1 MVNPQTMRYLITTL
15 ILLQLITSEICSQQ
29 WIVPADKQDRLS
41 TFPFN
46 DETRKDGEK
55 IYNVNCKSCHGTP
68 GKANFIN
75 LVPPPGDPATSKI
88 QNNKDGE
95 IFYKVTTGRGPMP
108 SFKSVLST
116 VEIWNVISF
125 IRSFNSSYKQEL
137 MPAINSSAYPGA
149 EIKINLTYNP
159 GDTVIILIA
168 QAVKENVIVPVTDA
182 AVRLY
187 ISRYFGKLQL
197 DEEKITGKNGSAAFR
212 IPDNLPGDSAGN
224 IRISARFSDEIIFGS
239 VTKDTILC
247 AAEKTSPVSLL
258 SERAMWNNVRKAPV
272 WVILAFSLG
281 LLLVWSFIMLVLL
294 KLRDIFVIGR
304 AVETDLTEED
314 KAH

>member
-1 MVNPQTMRYLITTL
+1 MRYLITAL
-15 ILLQLITSEICSQQ
+15 ILLQLIASEIYSQQ
-29 WIVPADKQDRLS
+29 WIVPADKQNRLS

-46 DETRKDGEK
+46 DETRKAGEN

-88 QNNKDGE
+88 QINKDGE

-116 VEIWNVISF
+116 NEIWNVISF
-125 IRSFNSSYKQEL
+125 VRSFNSSYKQEL
-137 MPAINSSAYPGA
+137 MPVINSSAYPGA

-159 GDTVIILIA
+159 GDTVITLIA
-168 QAVKENVIVPVTDA
+168 QAVKEKVTVPVTDA

-197 DEEKITGKNGSAAFR
+197 DEEKITGKNGLAAFR
-212 IPDNLPGDSAGN
+212 IPDDLPGDTAGN
-224 IRISARFSDEIIFGS
+224 IRLSARFSDEMMYGS

-272 WVILAFSLG
+272 WVILTFSLG

-294 KLRDIFVIGR
+294 KLRDIFIIGDSVGT
-304 AVETDLTEED
+304 ALEED
-314 KAH
+314 KTH

>member
-1 MVNPQTMRYLITTL
+1 MVNSQTMRYLITAL
-15 ILLQLITSEICSQQ
+15 ILLQLIASEIYSQQ
-29 WIVPADKQDRLS
+29 WIVPADKQNRLS

-46 DETRKDGEK
+46 DETRKAGEN

-88 QNNKDGE
+88 QINKDGE

-116 VEIWNVISF
+116 NEIWNVISF
-125 IRSFNSSYKQEL
+125 VRSFNSSYKQEL
-137 MPAINSSAYPGA
+137 MPVINSSAYPGA

-159 GDTVIILIA
+159 GDTVITLIA
-168 QAVKENVIVPVTDA
+168 QAVKEKVTVPVTDA

-197 DEEKITGKNGSAAFR
+197 DEEKITGKNGLAAFR
-212 IPDNLPGDSAGN
+212 IPDDLPGDTAGN
-224 IRISARFSDEIIFGS
+224 IRLSARFSDEMMYGS

-272 WVILAFSLG
+272 WVILTFSLG

-294 KLRDIFVIGR
+294 KLRDIFIIGDSVGT
-304 AVETDLTEED
+304 ALEED
-314 KAH
+314 KTH